1 MLKSIAFVSYVT
13 FGVVV
18 AAANSSA
25 HDMQSNK
32 SDGGFAV
39 VNADGSL
46 GGNKNLTSISHP
58 SAGVY
63 DLQFKKNVDF
73 CAINGTIGGTTQTLL
88 PGYIVVQRAQNL
100 VTVNTFATL
109 TLTPTD
115 YKFDVNVTCSK

>member
-1 MLKSIAFVSYVT
+1 MLKSIAFASYVAL
-13 FGVVV
+13 GVVV
-18 AAANSSA
+18 AAANSLA
-25 HDMQSNK
+25 HDMHGKK

-58 SAGVY
+58 STGVY
-63 DLQFKKNVDF
+63 DLQFKQNVDL
-73 CAINGTIGGTTQTLL
+73 CAINGTIGGTTETVA

-109 TLTPTD
+109 TLLPMD